1 MRVSRTAIVRIEA
14 GERAIHIGEV
24 SALADAFG
32 TSIDALV
39 GRSRRGELA
48 TAASNLTANAQ
59 KMANEIERMQIRL
72 RDEYD
77 DVREAV
83 SIGGAAVTN
92 LLEFGGSA
100 ILALSNA
107 RDWLNRLANQFPIP
121 T

>member
-1 MRVSRTAIVRIEA
+1 MNTHQSRVAKIEA
-14 GERAIHIGEV
+14 GDRAVYTDE
-24 SALADAFG
+24 LAKLASVFG
-32 TSIDALV
+32 TSADSLM
-39 GRSRRGELA
+39 GLRRGGELA
-48 TAASNLTANAQ
+48 TAAGNLTANAQ
-59 KMANEIERMQIRL
+59 KMAAEIERMQVRL
-72 RDEYD
+72 RSEYD

-83 SIGGAAVTN
+83 SVGGAAVTN